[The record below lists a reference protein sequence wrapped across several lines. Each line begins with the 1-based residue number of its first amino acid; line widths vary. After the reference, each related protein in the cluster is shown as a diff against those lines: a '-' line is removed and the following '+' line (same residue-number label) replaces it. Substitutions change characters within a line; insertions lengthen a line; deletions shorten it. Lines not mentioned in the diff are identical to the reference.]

1 MAASNVIANL
11 KIMLSASWQGLR
23 RDFGKASESVKGF
36 RNNIQGT
43 TSQIGGMMGKI
54 GTIGAIAGVSAGGLG
69 NLAKAIASV
78 GLAGG
83 LALGG
88 LGALFGIAAVSV
100 WGTKL
105 ASQAEQVEVAF
116 TTMLGS
122 AEQAKA
128 LMGQIRD
135 FAASTPFQQDELV
148 QAARQLS
155 AFGVQ
160 AGDIIPTMRMLG
172 DISAGIGAPIT
183 EIAELFGKAKVQGR
197 LFMEDINQF
206 QGRGIP
212 ILQALADT
220 MGVAVDQVRE
230 MVSNGQVG
238 FYELQG
244 AFKSLTGE
252 GSKFGG
258 MMEKQSETLVGMW
271 STIKD
276 QVSQMALEWGEV
288 LLPIVKEVV
297 SWIRGISTYLLAA
310 VKGLKELAG
319 YKVPDIEL
327 PKEDF
332 SALRGGVQE
341 IADTMSGASE
351 KVKEDFLDVAS
362 IARDVAGMRFNTAVG
377 AFDRRTT
384 AGFSAVESAKRESR
398 DRERRNQELAKRVL
412 DRIDELIRI
421 NRENAIQVNRR
432 KV

>member
-23 RDFGKASESVKGF
+23 RDFGKASATVKGF
-36 RNNIQGT
+36 RNNIEGT
-43 TSQIGGMMGKI
+43 SSKLGAVMGKL
-54 GTIGAIAGVSAGGLG
+54 GTMGAMAGVSAGGIG
-69 NLAKAIASV
+69 SLAKAFTSL
-78 GLAGG
+78 GMAGG
-83 LALGG
+83 LALAGLGG
-88 LGALFGIAAVSV
+88 LVGIGAVSV

-105 ASQAEQVEVAF
+105 AAQAEQVEVAF

-128 LMGQIRD
+128 LMGKLRD

-160 AGDIIPTMRMLG
+160 AGDVIPTMRMLG

-220 MGVAVDQVRE
+220 MGVAVEKVRD
-230 MVSNGQVG
+230 MVSNGKVG
-238 FYELQG
+238 FFELQG
-244 AFKSLTGE
+244 AFQNLTGE

-258 MMEKQSETLVGMW
+258 MMEKQSNTLIGMW

-276 QVSQMALEWGEV
+276 QFSQMALEWGEV
-288 LLPIVKEVV
+288 LLPAVKTAV
-297 SWIRGISTYLLAA
+297 SWIRDLSTFLLSA
-310 VKGLKELAG
+310 VKALKELAG
-319 YKVPDIEL
+319 YTVPDIEL

-332 SALRGGVQE
+332 SAMRGGVQE
-341 IADTMSGASE
+341 IADVMTDAS
-351 KVKEDFLDVAS
+351 KKMKDDFVDVAKLS
-362 IARDVAGMRFNTAVG
+362 ADVNRMNFTSSVG
-377 AFDRRTT
+377 AFDRRST
-384 AGFSAVESAKRESR
+384 AGFSAVEAAKRESR